1 MGFYSSA
8 EANRLKRMS
17 NSGIGPDT
25 YRAELNDVSDE
36 MAANVRLEDY
46 YRQGADN
53 YADTQRGFQLQ
64 QMGLD
69 QQSQVN
75 QQNILAREQAR
86 RENETRS
93 KYQMLNQQSAN
104 QLAGQKSMMEGIKGL
119 MGGSQG
125 LLSGLLG
132 SGSTGTPTTT
142 MFNSAGTPFG
152 GTSYRGGTLSGL
164 AKPGKPPVFG

>member
-1 MGFYSSA
+1 MPSYSMA
-8 EANRLKRMS
+8 EANRLKRQS

-25 YRAELNDVSDE
+25 YRAELSDLGDE
-36 MAANVRLEDY
+36 MAANAQQEDY
-46 YRQGADN
+46 YRQGSDN
-53 YADTQRGFQLQ
+53 YADTQRGYNLQ

-86 RENETRS
+86 RENETRA
-93 KYQMLNQQSAN
+93 KYAMLNQQSQN
-104 QLAGQKSMMEGIKGL
+104 QLAGQKSMMEGLKGL
-119 MGGSQG
+119 MGGGQG

-132 SGSTGTPTTT
+132 SGGTPTTT

-152 GTSYRGGTLSGL
+152 GTSYSGGTLSGL

>member
-1 MGFYSSA
+1 MAYYSMA
-8 EANRLKRMS
+8 EANRLKRQS

-25 YRAELNDVSDE
+25 YRAELSDRGDE
-36 MAANVRLEDY
+36 MAANTQQEDY
-46 YRQGADN
+46 YRRGADN
-53 YADTQRGFQLQ
+53 YADTQRGYNLQ

-93 KYQMLNQQSAN
+93 KYAMLNQQSRN
-104 QLAGQKSMMEGIKGL
+104 QLAGQKSMMDGLKGL
-119 MGGSQG
+119 MGGGQG
-125 LLSGLLG
+125 MLSGLLG
-132 SGSTGTPTTT
+132 SGGTPTTT

-152 GTSYRGGTLSGL
+152 GTSYSGGTLSGL
-164 AKPGKPPVFG
+164 AKPGKPPLFG